1 MSLWNELGF
10 SDNPYSPRPI
20 TADEQGEALLVG
32 RDKELKRLTTYLR
45 SSATHPTL
53 EGPNG
58 VGKTSLVSVAGFRLK
73 QDFIDQ
79 NHQQA
84 MIPIAEPFQ
93 LTTEDTAASFK
104 RRVFF
109 KVAQTII
116 ENHDLLKS
124 RGFDVPDIEHINN
137 WLNSPVF
144 SNVGGGIGVFQVGS
158 INATKGTTVNTGA
171 GFTEDGFIS
180 AVSMWLKKCFP
191 TAATGGFI
199 AVIDNLELLET
210 SKTARSLL
218 EAIRDEVLGIHGL
231 RWVLCGARGIIR
243 SVASSPRLQGVI
255 AEPINIDPIAH
266 EHIQPLIAARLKY
279 FKVSDSAIPPVEA
292 NGFNHIYTIGNNNLR
307 NAMKYSEDFSFW
319 AVDNSLDGKSSEE
332 KLTMLET
339 WMQEVSSQYE
349 QDTSGVGKRA
359 WQLFDKLAEI
369 GGSTSPSEFEI
380 FGFESTQAMRP
391 HLRALEESNLIESAI
406 DESDN
411 RRKTISISSRG
422 WIVNY
427 KRSGFKAEQ
436 KAADPDVQ
444 P

>member
-32 RDKELKRLTTYLR
+32 RDRELRLLTRYLR

-73 QDFIDQ
+73 QDFIDEVS
-79 NHQQA
+79 QQA

-116 ENHDLLKS
+116 ENHDVLQS
-124 RGFDVPDIEHINN
+124 RGFDVPDVEHINK

-144 SNVGGGIGVFQVGS
+144 VNAGAGLGVSALASVNFS
-158 INATKGTTVNTGA
+158 KGTTVNTGA

-180 AVSMWLKKCFP
+180 AVSQWLKRCFP
-191 TAATGGFI
+191 TAASGGFI

-210 SKTARSLL
+210 SKNARSLL

-266 EHIQPLIAARLKY
+266 EHIQPLIAARLQF
-279 FKVSDSAIPPVEA
+279 FKASEHAVPPVEA
-292 NGFNHIYTIGNNNLR
+292 KGFNHIYTIGNNNLR

-319 AVDNSLDGKSSEE
+319 AVDHSLEGKSSVE
-332 KLTMLET
+332 KLAMLET

-349 QDTSGVGKRA
+349 QDTTGVGKRA
-359 WQLFDKLAEI
+359 WLLFDKLAEI
-369 GGSTSPSEFEI
+369 GGSTSPSDFEI

-427 KRSGFKAEQ
+427 KRNGFE
-436 KAADPDVQ
+436 AAQQAVGSDVQ